1 MSLKEES
8 IFIPSEKEEI
18 VEVKSE
24 EVLEVKS
31 EHIVE
36 VKSEEVVEVKS
47 EHIVEVKSEEV
58 VEVKSEEV
66 VEEIFVGVELND
78 VKKSLNDLFLN
89 IINSYDEKNNY
100 FTKIGVQLSEQTI
113 DIIKKIIENNK
124 TLLDE
129 IEKGLL
135 EVLKDNKIDASD
147 IPQFILIVQILYE
160 RISNTKDL
168 LLNPSKSSEICLI
181 ILKFI
186 IHTLVEER
194 KIIIQEEKKIEFLS
208 QLDKLIESCISL
220 LNFPNLF
227 KTHKN
232 CCTIM

>member
-8 IFIPSEKEEI
+8 VFIPSE
-18 VEVKSE
+18 
-24 EVLEVKS
+24 
-31 EHIVE
+31 
-36 VKSEEVVEVKS
+36 EEVVISEDKVEFKS
-47 EHIVEVKSEEV
+47 EDKEEKKV
-58 VEVKSEEV
+58 GDIF
-66 VEEIFVGVELND
+66 EEIIVGVELNNI
-78 VKKSLNDLFLN
+78 KKSLNDLFLN
-89 IINSYDEKNNY
+89 IIKTCDEKNNY
-100 FTKIGVQLSEQTI
+100 FTKIGIQLSNETL
-113 DIIKKIIENNK
+113 DIIKKIIESNN

-160 RISNTKDL
+160 RILNQKNV
-168 LLNPSKSSEICLI
+168 LLNPSKPSEICLI

-194 KIIIQEEKKIEFLS
+194 KIIIQEEKKVDFLS

-220 LNFPNLF
+220 LNFPSLF
-227 KTHKN
+227 KTPKN
-232 CCTIM
+232 CCNIM

>member
-8 IFIPSEKEEI
+8 VFIPSEEEVISEDKVEKKVGDIFEEI
-18 VEVKSE
+18 V
-24 EVLEVKS
+24 
-31 EHIVE
+31 
-36 VKSEEVVEVKS
+36 
-47 EHIVEVKSEEV
+47 
-58 VEVKSEEV
+58 
-66 VEEIFVGVELND
+66 VGVELNNIEND
-78 VKKSLNDLFLN
+78 IKKSLNDLFLN
-89 IINSYDEKNNY
+89 IIKTCDEKNNY
-100 FTKIGVQLSEQTI
+100 FTKIGIQLSNETL
-113 DIIKKIIENNK
+113 DIIKKIIESNN

-160 RISNTKDL
+160 RILNQKNV
-168 LLNPSKSSEICLI
+168 LLNPSKPSEICLI

-194 KIIIQEEKKIEFLS
+194 KIIIQEEKKVEFLS

-220 LNFPNLF
+220 LNFPSLF
-227 KTHKN
+227 KTPKN
-232 CCTIM
+232 CCNIM